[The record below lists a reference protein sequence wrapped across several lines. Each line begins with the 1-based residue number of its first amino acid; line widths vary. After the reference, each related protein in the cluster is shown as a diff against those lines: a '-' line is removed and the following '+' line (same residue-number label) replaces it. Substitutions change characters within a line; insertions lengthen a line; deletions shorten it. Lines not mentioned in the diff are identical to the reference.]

1 MTRVE
6 NVPAAP
12 ELSVTV
18 MFLSVA
24 PQRYVTVP
32 VESSAVD
39 VYTSYEPKLTLV
51 TLIVHAARAVA
62 GTNKGI
68 VTAIT
73 RIASP
78 RRPTLNSRGTAPRR
92 GEGPWRLRPAR
103 RA

>member
-32 VESSAVD
+32 VESSGVD
-39 VYTSYEPKLTLV
+39 VYTSYDPKLTLV

-62 GTNKGI
+62 GTNNDI
-68 VTAIT
+68 AAAAT
-73 RIASP
+73 RVAS
-78 RRPTLNSRGTAPRR
+78 RRTPGLNSRGTAPARVAGR
-92 GEGPWRLRPAR
+92 WLLQPAR